1 MVEEIQLTL
10 RCSLRFIP
18 EGGSRMTER
27 LSVDNQGLNAA
38 AADSAEIAGSLGST
52 VAGASSGSQPSHAGV
67 SAIDAA
73 LASAR
78 DRQATRVS
86 NHAQYM
92 RLGSGVY
99 RRTDDEAAAT
109 VVRTI

>member
-1 MVEEIQLTL
+1 
-10 RCSLRFIP
+10 
-18 EGGSRMTER
+18 MTER
-27 LSVDNQGLNAA
+27 LSVDDEGLNAA
-38 AADSAEIAGSLGST
+38 AHHSADIAGSLAVT
-52 VAGASSGSQPSHAGV
+52 AAGTDSGSQPSHAGV

-78 DRQATRVS
+78 DRQGVRVS

-92 RLGSGVY
+92 KLGSGVY
-99 RRTDDEAAAT
+99 RHTDEGAAAA